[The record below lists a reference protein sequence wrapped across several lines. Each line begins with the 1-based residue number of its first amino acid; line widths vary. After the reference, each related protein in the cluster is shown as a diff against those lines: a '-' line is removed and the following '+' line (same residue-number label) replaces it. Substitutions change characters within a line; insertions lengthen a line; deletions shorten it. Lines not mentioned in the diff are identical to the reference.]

1 MSKAIVFIALFVFAG
16 IVSANRFESH
26 NALWQSWKI
35 RHNKNYAV
43 GEEAA
48 RFAIF
53 VENVNKITKHNQENS
68 EVKFAINKFA
78 DLTASEFKAIYASG
92 SRAQPNADQKNA
104 VKFNNAN
111 DLPDTVDWR
120 EKGAV
125 TPVKDQGQCGSCWT
139 FSATGAVEGFYFTQN
154 GKLLSFSEQ
163 QIVDCDTDEDE
174 GCNGGWHY
182 LAIEYAGKNGLELET
197 DYPYTARDGKCKYD
211 SSKAVKT
218 NKGYAYVTAN
228 NTNELKTALANIGP
242 VSVAIEADQSVFQFY
257 SRGVISAG
265 CGADLDHA
273 VLTVGYTKVG
283 VLEAFIVKNSWGKSW
298 GDQGYVMISTI
309 QQLNRGQG
317 ACGILAIPVI
327 VN

>member
-1 MSKAIVFIALFVFAG
+1 MSKAIFFISLFVFVG
-16 IVSANRFESH
+16 IVSANPFDTFSS
-26 NALWQSWKI
+26 LWQSWKL
-35 RHNKNYAV
+35 RHNKSYGV

-53 VENVNKITKHNQENS
+53 VENVNKITKHNSESS

-78 DLTASEFKAIYASG
+78 DLTASEFKQTYASCNH
-92 SRAQPNADQKNA
+92 AQPNEAQKNA
-104 VKFNNAN
+104 VKFNLA
-111 DLPDTVDWR
+111 DPLPDQVDWR
-120 EKGAV
+120 NKGAV

-139 FSATGAVEGFYFTQN
+139 FSATGAVEGFYYINQ

-182 LAIEYAGKNGLELET
+182 LAIEYAGNNGLEVET

-257 SRGVISAG
+257 SKGVISAG

-298 GDQGYVMISTI
+298 GDQGYVYLSTI

>member
-1 MSKAIVFIALFVFAG
+1 MSKAIVLISLFLVAG
-16 IVSANRFESH
+16 IASANRFDSF
-26 NALWQSWKI
+26 NALWQSWKL
-35 RHNKNYAV
+35 RHGKTYAL

-48 RFAIF
+48 RFGIF
-53 VENVNKITKHNQENS
+53 IENVNKITKNNQENS

-92 SRAQPNADQKNA
+92 SRAQPNADQKKA
-104 VKFNNAN
+104 VKFNLA
-111 DLPDTVDWR
+111 DPLPDQVDWR
-120 EKGAV
+120 DKGAV

-139 FSATGAVEGFYFTQN
+139 FSATGAIEGFYAINQ

-163 QIVDCDTDEDE
+163 QIVDCDTEEDE

-182 LAIEYAGKNGLELET
+182 LAIEYAGNNGLELET

-228 NTNELKTALANIGP
+228 STDNLKAALANIGP
-242 VSVAIEADQSVFQFY
+242 VSVAIEADQSIFQFY
-257 SRGVISAG
+257 SKGVISAG

-283 VLEAFIVKNSWGKSW
+283 ILEAFIVKNSWGTSW
-298 GDQGYVMISTI
+298 GDKGYVMLSTI